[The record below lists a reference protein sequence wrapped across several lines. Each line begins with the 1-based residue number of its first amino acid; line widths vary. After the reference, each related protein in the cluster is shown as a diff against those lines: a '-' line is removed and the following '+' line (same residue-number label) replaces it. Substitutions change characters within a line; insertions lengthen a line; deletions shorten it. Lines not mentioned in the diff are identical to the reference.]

1 MHLGK
6 TRDMTL
12 TLMIALNVVLD
23 VALLFGLAFVM
34 SRAAKLT
41 PHQPAV
47 SGNRW
52 HIRRPPRYH
61 VYAYSRGERE
71 PVRRVREVADRA

>member
-6 TRDMTL
+6 TRGMTF
-12 TLMIALNVVLD
+12 TLMITLNVVLD
-23 VALLFGLAFVM
+23 VALLCGLAFVM

-41 PHQPAV
+41 PHRPGV

-52 HIRRPPRYH
+52 HIRRPLRDH

-71 PVRRVREVADRA
+71 PTRSLHEAVARV